1 MIYYV
6 QFSQA
11 VHVVG
16 HGNINRWSRDADS
29 AKVAI
34 KDAGAFL
41 YLWHRAE
48 ANKSKRTRVPITMC
62 VVTED
67 NDLKADKAPEA
78 KP

>member
-6 QFSQA
+6 QFAQP

-16 HGNINRWSRDADS
+16 KGNINRWSRDADE
-29 AKVAI
+29 ATIGI
-34 KDAGAFL
+34 KDAGAYL
-41 YLWHRAE
+41 HLWHKAP
-48 ANKSKRTRVPITMC
+48 ANKGKRTRVPITMC

-67 NDLKADKAPEA
+67 NDVKPEV